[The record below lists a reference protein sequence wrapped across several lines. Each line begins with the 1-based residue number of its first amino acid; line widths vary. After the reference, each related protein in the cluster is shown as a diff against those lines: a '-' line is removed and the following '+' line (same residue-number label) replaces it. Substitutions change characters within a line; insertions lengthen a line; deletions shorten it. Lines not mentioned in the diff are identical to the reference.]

1 MDEETYIDALLAQN
15 SDSVVG
21 LAFRLAEIVETLKAD
36 GPKSVAQN
44 PAVRA
49 LVFRLSWLTGMT
61 DNAGYYAALDDC
73 LAQLDDDHQQA
84 VLESMQSAAA
94 ERILRLG

>member
-1 MDEETYIDALLAQN
+1 MEEEIYIDALLAQN
-15 SDSVVG
+15 SESLVG

-36 GPKSVAQN
+36 GPKSVADN
-44 PAVRA
+44 PAVKA
-49 LVFRLSWLTGMT
+49 LVFRLAWLTDVT
-61 DNAGYYAALDDC
+61 DTAGYYTALDEC